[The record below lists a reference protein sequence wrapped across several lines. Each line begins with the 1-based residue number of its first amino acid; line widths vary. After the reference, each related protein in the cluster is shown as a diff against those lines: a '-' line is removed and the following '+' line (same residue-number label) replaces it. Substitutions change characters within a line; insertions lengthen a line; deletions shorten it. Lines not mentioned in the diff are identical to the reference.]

1 MQPRVSVVQVQAPN
15 SSVRALR
22 SSLIR
27 NRFKIASACLGCLRA
42 ICSVFL
48 SIFNLSLL
56 VIAALMGAS
65 VRGSNLGNSA
75 HTASHSTYPTEL
87 GGRGRGVPPGCLRA
101 PKLFSSCP
109 TG

>member
-1 MQPRVSVVQVQAPN
+1 VQPRVSVVQVQAPN

-22 SSLIR
+22 SDLIR
-27 NRFKIASACLGCLRA
+27 NRFKIASACLGYLRA

-65 VRGSNLGNSA
+65 VRGVKPWEFC
-75 HTASHSTYPTEL
+75 THSEPQHL
-87 GGRGRGVPPGCLRA
+87 SDRA
-101 PKLFSSCP
+101 K
-109 TG
+109 G